1 MSSLSALEKARIAAE
16 AALDR
21 KATDPV
27 ILDVREVTSF
37 ADAFVVLTG
46 RSDRQVKAI
55 ADAVQEALRAHGE
68 KPLGVEGIEDGHWV
82 LMDCNDLIVHVF
94 QEETRE
100 HYDLERLWSDAPR
113 VEVAGAPSPTPTQ
126 QAH

>member
-1 MSSLSALEKARIAAE
+1 MSTLTALEKARIAAE
-16 AALDR
+16 AGLDR
-21 KATDPV
+21 KATDPA

-46 RSDRQVKAI
+46 RSDRQVRAI
-55 ADAVQEALRAHGE
+55 AEAVEEALRQHGE
-68 KPLGVEGIEDGHWV
+68 KPLGVEGIDDGRWV

-94 QEETRE
+94 QEEARG

-113 VEVAGAPSPTPTQ
+113 VELVGGAPPTPTR